1 MVLSVVLPA
10 KQLELFL
17 FQMRIRL
24 CGNATNKNSNS
35 NKLSNNSKLSN
46 NNSKLSS
53 STSNFNSGSINNI
66 NSGLHSRSKLV
77 CNVSPARLV
86 IVHRRLRLAALPSR
100 QRPRVQVLLKEA
112 PHVRVLRKEVLLV
125 QQLPHD
131 RPLRDSI
138 NPLCSR

>member
-35 NKLSNNSKLSN
+35 NKLSNNSKL
-46 NNSKLSS
+46 NSSI
-53 STSNFNSGSINNI
+53 SNFNSGSINNI

-77 CNVSPARLV
+77 CNVNPARLV

>member
-1 MVLSVVLPA
+1 MVLSVVHPA
-10 KQLELFL
+10 RQLEWFL

-24 CGNATNKNSNS
+24 CGNATNKSSNSNKLS
-35 NKLSNNSKLSN
+35 NKLSNNSKL
-46 NNSKLSS
+46 NSSI
-53 STSNFNSGSINNI
+53 SNFNSGSINNI

-125 QQLPHD
+125 QQLPRD

-138 NPLCSR
+138 NPSCSR